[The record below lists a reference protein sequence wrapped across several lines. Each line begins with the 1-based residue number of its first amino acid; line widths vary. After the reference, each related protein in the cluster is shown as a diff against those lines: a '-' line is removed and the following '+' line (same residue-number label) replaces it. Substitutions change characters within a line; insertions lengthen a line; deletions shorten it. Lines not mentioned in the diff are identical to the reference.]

1 MGPECNRIGVLIRR
15 WRGVALV
22 RWWNRRPSPHSPHP
36 PDTHINLSWLK
47 TQKLIIERIYL
58 NLTKAR
64 HKKPIANIILNTERL
79 KACPLRSRTRQRC
92 PISSLL
98 FNIVLEVLVRAIKQE
113 KEMWVIQIRKE
124 EVKWP
129 LFTHDIIL
137 YVENPKDST
146 KYS

>member
-1 MGPECNRIGVLIRR
+1 MKRSGISKMMEPESQ
-15 WRGVALV
+15 
-22 RWWNRRPSPHSPHP
+22 PSFSPP
-36 PDTHINLSWLK
+36 PATHINLSWLK

-64 HKKPIANIILNTERL
+64 YEKPIANIILNTERL
-79 KACPLRSRTRQRC
+79 KACPLRSRPRQRC
-92 PISSLL
+92 PVSSLL
-98 FNIVLEVLVRAIKQE
+98 FNIVLEVLIRAIKQE

-137 YVENPKDST
+137 YIENPKNST